1 MKIRQKLA
9 LIFTGLCAFILLGL
23 SIFIYVFSRLYT
35 EDEFYANLK
44 ERANITAEVFLKK
57 DELGAQ
63 LYNDLRR
70 EFMNMLPNEK
80 EYLLLADTETRQIL
94 SDSSGIEL
102 KGHLLDEIFDNEYTE
117 FRREERQWVGIL
129 YDDNQGDFIVL
140 VSAID
145 KFGENKLRNLR
156 KILIIGFVCSVVMI
170 YLLGLFYARQALRP
184 ISDMI
189 KKVNEIGASNLQVRV
204 DEKGQDE
211 ISELAATF
219 NKMLDRLEVSFEIQ
233 NNFISNASHELK
245 NPLTAILGETEIAL
259 SKERSAEDYR
269 ASLEIISNEASR
281 LEKLT
286 INLLKLAQ
294 TSFDAK
300 GLRIESIDLTALLD
314 EIKEDFDEAHP
325 ENDVHLLGRE
335 EQEGNRIYLN
345 GSRSLIKIAV
355 TNLIE
360 NACKFSGNKEVDV
373 ELKEGTDTI
382 EVNVKDRGVGIPRE
396 ELKNIFEPFYRAS
409 NVRGFKGFGIGLPLT
424 HKIVRLHHGYIEVRS
439 EENKGTHFTLN
450 FNKSGGEIF
459 K

>member
-1 MKIRQKLA
+1 
-9 LIFTGLCAFILLGL
+9 
-23 SIFIYVFSRLYT
+23 LYT